1 MKNGYDENCWK
12 KQCMELVNLIFQC
25 EDSEPFRQPVDLDQY
40 PDYRHII
47 DTPMDFGTVKETLE
61 AGNYDTPMELCK
73 DIRLIFSN
81 AKSYTPNKNQRFI
94 V

>member
-1 MKNGYDENCWK
+1 MTEIKFRSGFGFFFSLFYFHR
-12 KQCMELVNLIFQC
+12 NLFVMCFLQ
-25 EDSEPFRQPVDLDQY
+25 
-40 PDYRHII
+40 DYRHII

-81 AKSYTPNKNQRFI
+81 AKSYTPNKKSKVAVNI
-94 V
+94 

>member
-1 MKNGYDENCWK
+1 
-12 KQCMELVNLIFQC
+12 
-25 EDSEPFRQPVDLDQY
+25 
-40 PDYRHII
+40 
-47 DTPMDFGTVKETLE
+47 MDFGTVKETLE

-81 AKSYTPNKNQRFI
+81 AKSYTPNKKSKVGVNIWGFMN